1 VTAPEWSVR
10 PTDVLGNLRS
20 LGNPLSRLL
29 GGWGWH
35 RDVELEPADG
45 GWRVIARLP
54 GVAPEEVAVEI
65 GDGELLI
72 RARSEAEVNADH
84 GLPGT
89 GSSERSFEYQIRL
102 PSEVDAANADAVMD
116 HGLLT
121 VTLPKGTPG
130 RRSITVGRPAYDSTR
145 RVAAAQRR
153 RTTASTP
160 PGRRMTSSGIDPAI
174 DREMHHPRASQAR
187 VPRDD
192 L

>member
-1 VTAPEWSVR
+1 VTGPERSVR
-10 PTDVLGNLRS
+10 APDVFGNLRA
-20 LGNPLSRLL
+20 LGSPLSRIL

-84 GLPGT
+84 GMPGT
-89 GSSERSFEYQIRL
+89 GSAERSFEYQLRL
-102 PSEVDAANADAVMD
+102 PSDVDAANADAVMD

-121 VTLPKGTPG
+121 VTLPRGTPG

-145 RVAAAQRR
+145 RVAAAHRR
-153 RTTASTP
+153 RVTSTA
-160 PGRRMTSSGIDPAI
+160 PGSRMTSSGIDPAI
-174 DREMHHPRASQAR
+174 DREMHHPRASEAR
-187 VPRDD
+187 NRRDS